1 MRLRVLAVGKLKDRG
16 LESLIDE
23 YQKRARK
30 FLPIELVEVRDA
42 ASLRAKLGDT
52 VVLCDERGESPT
64 SEAFASWLAHWQ
76 GCGLRRIDF
85 AIGDAH
91 GFNDEDRA
99 KAERVL
105 ALSALT
111 FPHRLARLVLV
122 EQLYRAGT
130 ILARHP
136 YHHA

>member
-1 MRLRVLAVGKLKDRG
+1 VRLRVLAVGKLKDRG
-16 LESLIDE
+16 LETLVAD

-30 FLPIELVEVRDA
+30 FLAIEVLEFRDQD
-42 ASLRAKLGDT
+42 SLRAKLGQK
-52 VVLCDERGESPT
+52 VVLCDERGETPDST
-64 SEAFASWLAHWQ
+64 ELSKWMGRWRNEGVREL
-76 GCGLRRIDF
+76 DF

-91 GFNDEDRA
+91 GFNDADRRA
-99 KAERVL
+99 ADRVL

-130 ILARHP
+130 ILAGHP